1 MTHEL
6 YKQTLLGGEVVRLLN
21 TRIAS
26 SNHRLHTIVVNKKSL
41 SGYDDKRFIMNDQVS
56 MLPYGHRSIRED
68 MFFKSIMNDPDWGAD
83 DLGESEQESGQQA
96 QESGQHAQESGQHA
110 QESGQRVQESGQR
123 AQESGQHAQ
132 DSSQQVKN
140 KKQQKTNVKRNSQ
153 QTFHKLI
160 AF

>member
-6 YKQTLLGGEVVRLLN
+6 YKRTLLGGEVVRLLN

-26 SNHRLHTIVVNKKSL
+26 SNHRLHTTVVNNKSL
-41 SGYDDKRFIMNDQVS
+41 SGYDDKRFIMSDQVS
-56 MLPYGHRSIRED
+56 MLPYGHRSIREY
-68 MFFKSIMNDPDWGAD
+68 MFFKSIKYEPDWGAD

-96 QESGQHAQESGQHA
+96 QESGQL
-110 QESGQRVQESGQR
+110 
-123 AQESGQHAQ
+123 AQ

-140 KKQQKTNVKRNSQ
+140 KNRQETSAKRNSQ

-160 AF
+160 AL

>member
-68 MFFKSIMNDPDWGAD
+68 MFFKSIMNDPDWGVD
-83 DLGESEQESGQQA
+83 DLGESEQESE

-110 QESGQRVQESGQR
+110 QESGQRVQESGRVQR
-123 AQESGQHAQ
+123 AQESGQLAQ

-140 KKQQKTNVKRNSQ
+140 KKQQKKQTSNATVSKRSTN
-153 QTFHKLI
+153 
-160 AF
+160 